1 MRSPAA
7 TSITLTFLTLVAC
20 GGCGGG
26 PAAGPP
32 VGQTV
37 AIQGKISYMGQ
48 PLSHGTIQFEP
59 EDSGREA
66 NGNIQPDGTFT
77 LTTFRNGDGAI
88 PGTHRVAV
96 SGTGDDGKVV
106 VPVQFRNASS
116 SKVEVEVSTD
126 KTEYAIDLK

>member
-1 MRSPAA
+1 MRSRVAIP
-7 TSITLTFLTLVAC
+7 TTLTLLALLAS

-26 PAAGPP
+26 DSGPP

-37 AIQGKISYMGQ
+37 AIKGKITYMGQ
-48 PLSHGTIQFEP
+48 PLSQGTIQFEP

-66 NGNIQPDGTFT
+66 NGNIQPDGTFS
-77 LTTFRNGDGAI
+77 LTTFREGDGAI

-96 SGTGDDGKVV
+96 SGTGDGGKVV
-106 VPVQFRNASS
+106 VPIQFHNPSS
-116 SKVEVEVSTD
+116 SKVEIEVSAG